1 MDIKT
6 KDSLH
11 TFKTFDRVQDLA
23 GKTREGADKAKQGI
37 SDTIESGDRSESEYA
52 GNRLEA
58 YEGATA
64 RFAVHSVEK
73 TGRWGVRETGRNI
86 QKLKSRKGKPEIKVD
101 GTKAN
106 KLKAPNQPKLL
117 EAPKSAGK
125 TATKTTKGSIKTAS
139 KGVKDSAKA
148 VKTSVKTAEKTVK
161 ATEKAAKVAVKAA
174 KAAAKAAKAAAQATV
189 KFVKVAVKAIIA
201 ATKAVVAAI
210 KGIAAAIAAGG
221 WVAVVVIL
229 VIVVIGG
236 IVAAVCSIFTPND
249 SGGYSVAYMNS
260 VCVSEYDRCEA
271 EVINNSKYDYLV
283 IEGEEASAKD
293 VIAVFAVYTNTES
306 KNFSKV
312 DDKLQDEY
320 RTVFNAMNSL
330 EAYSTTSEE
339 IILKEYTDENGNPY
353 TVEETVEKVTLHIV
367 HYSRTASQGADY
379 FKFTEQQMEQL
390 DTLLSSDFDELWTA
404 LVD

>member
-11 TFKTFDRVQDLA
+11 TVKTFDRVKDLA

-86 QKLKSRKGKPEIKVD
+86 QKLRSRKGKPEIKVD
-101 GTKAN
+101 RTKAN
-106 KLKAPNQPKLL
+106 KLKAPNQLKLL

-125 TATKTTKGSIKTAS
+125 TATKTAKGSIKT
-139 KGVKDSAKA
+139 KA
-148 VKTSVKTAEKTVK
+148 VKTSAKTAEKTVK
-161 ATEKAAKVAVKAA
+161 ATEKAAKAAVRAAKVAA
-174 KAAAKAAKAAAQATV
+174 KATKAVAKATV
-189 KFVKVAVKAIIA
+189 KLAKVAVKAIIA

-249 SGGYSVAYMNS
+249 AGGYSVAYMNS
-260 VCVSEYDRCEA
+260 VCVSEYDRREV

-306 KNFSKV
+306 TDFSKV
-312 DDKLQDEY
+312 DDELQDEY

-339 IILKEYTDENGNPY
+339 IILKKYTDENGNPY
-353 TVEETVEKVTLHIV
+353 IVEETVEKVTLHIV
-367 HYSRTASQGADY
+367 HSFKTAFQGADY
-379 FKFTEQQMEQL
+379 FKFTDKQMEQL
-390 DTLLSSDFDELWTA
+390 DTLLSSDFDELWAA